1 MEERPMEQYLQ
12 QILDEL
18 RAIRRLLEQGGVSGQ
33 ASSAEVA
40 DQLPLFTTAALD
52 LSVQPADSAKD
63 YLGTFLTEKG
73 LTLIEAEQLP
83 SSSPE
88 KRAKARLAYLI
99 GQNYEVAGRMLDNLR
114 AAIQQSRRIVVISV
128 EHLQAHQRSNLANI
142 CQRLTDLRILE
153 DVERIR
159 SEGKLRKIACTVCE
173 QSEAKS
179 YLTGG
184 WFELYVAE
192 EVRRTLAGA
201 APLVLRSAKLQH
213 HTGSQLEVDVLF
225 VVRRDTSYSIIAIE
239 CKVGKNINNTQIREQ
254 VGLIAS
260 MLNLSPQQV
269 AVVMPNNP
277 SSALKQ
283 NCLEQAGAQ
292 CIGINGL
299 EAFLKGMIQ

>member
-1 MEERPMEQYLQ
+1 MEDYLK

-33 ASSAEVA
+33 APSAEVA
-40 DQLPLFTTAALD
+40 DQLPLFTTAAPELG
-52 LSVQPADSAKD
+52 VQPADSAKD
-63 YLGTFLTEKG
+63 YLRTFLIERG
-73 LTLIEAEQLP
+73 LTLIDGEQLP
-83 SSSPE
+83 SDSPE
-88 KRAKARLAYLI
+88 TKAKARLAYLI

-128 EHLQAHQRSNLANI
+128 EHLQAPQRSSLANI
-142 CQRLTDLRILE
+142 CRRLTELGILE
-153 DVERIR
+153 NIEHIR
-159 SEGKLRKIACTVCE
+159 SKGMLRKIACTVCE

-179 YLTGG
+179 YLAGG

-201 APLVLRSAKLQH
+201 VPLVLRSAKKQH

-225 VVRRDTSYSIIAIE
+225 VVRRDKGYTIGAIE

-260 MLNLSPQQV
+260 TFNFSPQQV
-269 AVVMPNNP
+269 AVVMLNSP
-277 SSALKQ
+277 SEARRQ
-283 NCLEQAGAQ
+283 NCLEQIGVQ
-292 CIGINGL
+292 CIGL
-299 EAFLKGMIQ
+299 SELKAFLRGMME